1 MLIEA
6 RDSRETRADWY
17 TARIVAMLVAVNSK
31 HGKYEPRKY
40 MIDGKRLAERA
51 AAKREPMTGE
61 QVLQRFRQLGVP
73 IIDMRGK
80 S

>member
-1 MLIEA
+1 
-6 RDSRETRADWY
+6 
-17 TARIVAMLVAVNSK
+17 MLVAVNSK

-51 AAKREPMTGE
+51 ERDRREREPMTGE

-73 IIDMRGK
+73 IIDKRSAISGQRSAK
-80 S
+80 PPEAEC